1 LLCKNRLYCLG
12 VGRLALLVSCV
23 LATLILAAPASA
35 KDPTGSCTAGGTAG
49 TKQTYT
55 CRLGPIV
62 VAPYQVLNRE
72 LHFNPPK
79 PLVDGH
85 ITDMQV
91 DVVDADGAQ
100 VPINRLMLHHIVFLN
115 HGSSFGEKRD
125 LTCGSSFTGWDS
137 RSLLPNAAERF
148 YAAGEERAKLSLPP
162 GNGYPVAKDDLWLM
176 SYMLMNHRSTVDR
189 AYIEYEVTVDTAP
202 GLTPVKPFWLDVEN
216 CQADPVYDVPGGGRR
231 GATHKR
237 SFVWTVPEAGRLVAG
252 GGHVH
257 GGGKNLTL
265 RRPDCSDQR
274 VYTSR
279 PVWGG
284 PRHPFYNVR
293 PVLHEPGPIHMTG
306 FRSARGVPVA
316 AGERVVLDSNY
327 DATQPHTRVMGIS
340 LVYLA
345 PDPSVT
351 AKCGALPRDLEEL
364 PRPAGRRKPPPF
376 KVPIVGIRNGKAV
389 NIDAPPGRRAAL
401 GRRGSI
407 SVGGFFFKRPNVS
420 VRPGSMLT
428 WRFDGEALHNVTLA
442 NGPRGFSSPNL
453 SDGRTYSKRLRVPG
467 TYQLFCGLHP
477 VDMTATVKVT
487 RRR

>member
-1 LLCKNRLYCLG
+1 
-12 VGRLALLVSCV
+12 VPRLALVVSAV
-23 LATLILAAPASA
+23 LATWVLAAPAPAQEPSG
-35 KDPTGSCTAGGTAG
+35 TCTVTATAG

-62 VAPYQVLNRE
+62 VAPFEVLTRE
-72 LHFNPPK
+72 LHVAPPK

-85 ITDMQV
+85 VTDMNV
-91 DVVDADGAQ
+91 DVVDRSGRQ

-115 HGSSFGEKRD
+115 LGSSFGEKRD
-125 LTCGSSFTGWDS
+125 PTCGSAFTGWDS

-148 YAAGEERAKLSLPP
+148 YAAGEERARMSLPP
-162 GNGYPVAKDDLWLM
+162 GHGYPIAKDETWLM
-176 SYMLMNHRSTVDR
+176 TYMLMNHRSKVDR
-189 AYIEYEVTVDTAP
+189 AYIQYEVTVDTAP
-202 GLTPVKPFWLDVEN
+202 GVTPVKPFWLDVEN
-216 CQADPVYDVPGGGRR
+216 CQSDPVYDVPGGGKR
-231 GATHKR
+231 GATHRR
-237 SFVWTVPEAGRLVAG
+237 SFVWNVPEAGRIVAG

-265 RRPDCSDQR
+265 RRPDCSDRR

-327 DATQPHTRVMGIS
+327 DAARPHTRVMGIFV
-340 LVYLA
+340 LFLA
-345 PDPSVT
+345 PDASVSSR
-351 AKCGALPRDLEEL
+351 CGAHPGDFEEL
-364 PRPAGRRKPPPF
+364 PKPSGRRTSPPF
-376 KVPIVGIRNGKAV
+376 KVPIVGLRRGKAV
-389 NIDAPPGRRAAL
+389 NIDAPPGRRTAL
-401 GRRGSI
+401 GQRGTI
-407 SVGGFFFKRPNVS
+407 PVGDLSFKRPNVS
-420 VRPGSMLT
+420 VLPGSRLT
-428 WRFDGEALHNVTLA
+428 WRFDGDTLHNVTLA

-453 SDGRTYSKRLRVPG
+453 SDGRSFSQRLRVPG

-477 VDMTATVKVT
+477 VAMTATVKVT
-487 RRR
+487 GRRR